1 MNPKSSF
8 HRSTPAKL
16 SRRDF
21 LALVWKGLLALSGA
35 LGLIGLARFLG
46 YQSEPTP
53 PSRFDLG
60 PPETYPPDSVTL
72 LPHARAVLFR
82 KGNEFRALSLV
93 CTHLGCTVEL
103 QANGFACPCHGSRFD
118 LEGQVRQGPAN
129 QPLRTL
135 RLEVNAQGHLSLST
149 D

>member
-1 MNPKSSF
+1 
-8 HRSTPAKL
+8 
-16 SRRDF
+16 
-21 LALVWKGLLALSGA
+21 
-35 LGLIGLARFLG
+35 
-46 YQSEPTP
+46 
-53 PSRFDLG
+53 
-60 PPETYPPDSVTL
+60 
-72 LPHARAVLFR
+72 
-82 KGNEFRALSLV
+82 
-93 CTHLGCTVEL
+93 VEL